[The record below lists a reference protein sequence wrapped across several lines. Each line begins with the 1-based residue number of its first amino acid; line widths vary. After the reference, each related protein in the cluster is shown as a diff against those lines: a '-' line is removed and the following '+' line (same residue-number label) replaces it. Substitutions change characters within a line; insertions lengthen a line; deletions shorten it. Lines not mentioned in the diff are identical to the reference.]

1 MNPLPVFE
9 GWTVD
14 VHLREFRRAEVGQ
27 VPEFIPF
34 ASPRG
39 QELLNRWED
48 SQKTATMPGPDVGL
62 RDPARKTYANP
73 DAGNTYYLA
82 PRVAGGEEVLWACP
96 TLVDGSADFAS
107 AIAETD
113 FADPLSVA
121 MRARILDALRAEATA
136 YPRDGRKHG
145 VRVSCPS

>member
-1 MNPLPVFE
+1 MNSLPVFE

-14 VHLREFRRAEVGQ
+14 ARLGAFRRAEVGQ
-27 VPEFIPF
+27 VPEFVPF

-39 QELLNRWED
+39 QELLARWED
-48 SQKTATMPGPDVGL
+48 SQNAVAMTEPDSD
-62 RDPARKTYANP
+62 RSDPAHRTYANP
-73 DAGNTYYLA
+73 DDGNTYYLA

-107 AIAETD
+107 PTAETD

-121 MRARILDALRAEATA
+121 KRARILDALGE
-136 YPRDGRKHG
+136 
-145 VRVSCPS
+145 